1 MVTIAW
7 IRGRHVIKEKTSR
20 ESQDQ
25 APDATG
31 ILGSHLWKLQRK
43 PPLMFSNPLTTIPKM
58 VIGFGFESEI
68 QKAEPVF
75 KAKEIMERCQNTQS
89 PQINTDKSS

>member
-1 MVTIAW
+1 MRFQMAAEGTSLADITRELNRQAIAACDEQVAKR
-7 IRGRHVIKEKTSR
+7 IANVPSR

-43 PPLMFSNPLTTIPKM
+43 PPLMFSMNKI
-58 VIGFGFESEI
+58 
-68 QKAEPVF
+68 
-75 KAKEIMERCQNTQS
+75 
-89 PQINTDKSS
+89 